1 MGMIKDAIRKVL
13 TEEAAKTGRHIAFL
27 DTPTRV
33 VETAQQAKQ
42 HDMELVEKPQEREYA
57 PIVYKH
63 NPYAIYDKSLLFLY
77 VLDQRSNKAVAY
89 ISIGKHNLHICRG
102 CSFGEYNVWHR
113 DNPHLVYYGRNAH
126 GLREATELLESMYAQ
141 GYYKFIITEK
151 GKAVAQE
158 ILQQK

>member
-42 HDMELVEKPQEREYA
+42 HDMELVGKPQVHKYA

-63 NPYAIYDKSLLFLY
+63 NPWANSEKTLLFLF
-77 VLDQRSNKAVAY
+77 VLDLRNNESVGY
-89 ISIGKHNLHICRG
+89 ISISEHNLYVCRG
-102 CSFGEYNVWHR
+102 CSFGEYNVWHK
-113 DNPHLVYYGRNAH
+113 NSPHLVCYGRNAH
-126 GLREATELLESMYAQ
+126 GLREATEIFERIYAK

>member
-13 TEEAAKTGRHIAFL
+13 TEEAAKTGRNIAFL

-42 HDMELVEKPQEREYA
+42 RDMELVEKPQQREYA

-63 NPYAIYDKSLLFLY
+63 NPFASYDKSVLFLY
-77 VLDQRSNKAVAY
+77 VLDQRSNEAVAY
-89 ISIGKHNLHICRG
+89 ISISQHNLHVCRG
-102 CSFGEYNVWHR
+102 CSFGEYNVWHKN
-113 DNPHLVYYGRNAH
+113 NPHLVFYGRNVQS
-126 GLREATELLESMYAQ
+126 LREATELFERIYAQ
-141 GYYKFIITEK
+141 DHYKFIITEK